1 MNKTIIYILL
11 TPMLMACNKSNDV
24 SNWTDNQINEWF
36 HQSEWVQLTM
46 KPDSSIN
53 KRLFVEQNILNPA
66 SWQAALKFLKES
78 DFNSMNLGR
87 YELADDGT
95 YANIDEY
102 LTKDTAHF
110 EAHRKFVDIQYLA
123 KGKEYI
129 YVTPVDNKRN
139 REVTPYDDTK
149 DITFF
154 DEDNYSKH
162 LLSSENFLVLFPSDG
177 HKPCMKVDSNE
188 VVRKVVVKIP
198 VAQKNKY

>member
-1 MNKTIIYILL
+1 
-11 TPMLMACNKSNDV
+11 MLMACDNKNDV
-24 SNWTDNQINEWF
+24 SNWTDSQINEWF
-36 HQSEWVQLTM
+36 NQSEWVQLTM

-110 EAHRKFVDIQYLA
+110 EAHRKFIDIQYLA

-129 YVTPVDNKRN
+129 YVTPIDKKRN
-139 REVTPYDDTK
+139 REVTHYDDTK

-154 DEDNYSKH
+154 DEDNYTKH
-162 LLSSENFLVLFPSDG
+162 LLLSDNFLVLFPSDG

-198 VAQKNKY
+198 ISK

>member
-1 MNKTIIYILL
+1 MRVVITTILIMSLFSFCNNKKNVEEWSDREIETWF
-11 TPMLMACNKSNDV
+11 AESRWNK
-24 SNWTDNQINEWF
+24 E
-36 HQSEWVQLTM
+36 LPM
-46 KPDSSIN
+46 KPDTSIN
-53 KRLFVEQNILNPA
+53 KRLFAEQNILNPA

-78 DFNSMNLGR
+78 DFNSMKPGR

-110 EAHRKFVDIQYLA
+110 EAHRKFIDIQYLA

-139 REVTPYDDTK
+139 REVTPYDETK

-154 DEDNYSKH
+154 DEDNYTKH

-198 VAQKNKY
+198 VSK

>member
-1 MNKTIIYILL
+1 MLL
-11 TPMLMACNKSNDV
+11 ACNKSNDV

-66 SWQAALKFLKES
+66 SWQAALKFLKER
-78 DFNSMNLGR
+78 DFYSMKPGR

-129 YVTPVDNKRN
+129 YVTPVDNERN
-139 REVTPYDDTK
+139 REVTPYDETK

-154 DEDNYSKH
+154 DDDNYSKH

>member
-11 TPMLMACNKSNDV
+11 IPMFLACNTKNDV
-24 SNWTDNQINEWF
+24 SKWTDGQINEWF
-36 HQSEWVQLTM
+36 NQSEWVQLKM

-78 DFNSMNLGR
+78 DFNSMKPGR

-110 EAHRKFVDIQYLA
+110 EAHRKFIDIQYLA

-198 VAQKNKY
+198 ISK